1 MSTPESFE
9 ALRRANPRNEAGFAE
24 AVDAAA
30 GFVRTEIATAGD
42 VAPPRRSRRRLLGLS
57 AAAAALVV
65 AAAVIAYSTIGSTG
79 VQSASA
85 AFEQATTLTA
95 ASAERSGTAVVRMTH
110 DGKPWTG
117 STIRWNGD
125 DIAVKSDMPDRNGR
139 PGSALLVVDGVVYGV
154 EDGRWL
160 EMGSPKNID
169 PDSGTT
175 PGETLAAVRE
185 DVGGATLRRITGGM
199 TSLSTRTL
207 HDGSTVYSG
216 AVPARLIA
224 RETGFKER
232 QAIRVLP
239 FGSVAHGEAANPAAL
254 LETAVT
260 VGSDGI
266 VRELAVEWGTWT
278 YAVAYSKLGEA
289 QPVRAPKNAVPM
301 SEWRKLGRLTR

>member
-57 AAAAALVV
+57 AAAAPLGV
-65 AAAVIAYSTIGSTG
+65 AAAVIAYSTIGSSG

-139 PGSALLVVDGVVYGV
+139 PGSALLVVDSVVYGV
-154 EDGRWL
+154 DDGRWL
-160 EMGSPKNID
+160 EMGSPENID

-207 HDGSTVYSG
+207 DDGSTVYSG

-224 RETGFKER
+224 RETGFKEG

-260 VGSDGI
+260 VGFDGI

-278 YAVAYSKLGEA
+278 YAVVYSKLGEA